1 MKHLEES
8 HKQMEDEI
16 DMDVELERELER
28 EADDEEDRALCRAL
42 EQCTSPP
49 RTLNKVPSLPAN
61 FTYSE
66 PKQQQI
72 PSPIRRRRTLHSH
85 HALLPT
91 PLAVPQRR
99 ASLSPHAFG
108 RRRQESTADT
118 RAVLYEEDARFI
130 DADDIEELEPGSP
143 PRRDSFANNRRQRVD
158 KRNSLR
164 GEEARLLRPT
174 PVLLAVPSNRQSLR
188 LIGTKKRSSMESNT
202 NSDISHSSTKSY
214 LKPEAVDKP
223 ISEEESIRIV
233 IAERRKIDTTRP
245 EADDTVELTECV
257 S

>member
-8 HKQMEDEI
+8 HKQMEDEM

-42 EQCTSPP
+42 EQCASPP

-66 PKQQQI
+66 PKHQPL
-72 PSPIRRRRTLHSH
+72 PSPARRRRTLHSH
-85 HALLPT
+85 HALLPAA
-91 PLAVPQRR
+91 LPQRR

-108 RRRQESTADT
+108 RRRQDSSTSEHPVA
-118 RAVLYEEDARFI
+118 LYEEDARFI
-130 DADDIEELEPGSP
+130 DADDVDELEPGSP
-143 PRRDSFANNRRQRVD
+143 PRRDSFAQNRRQRVD

-164 GEEARLLRPT
+164 GEEARLLRPA
-174 PVLLAVPSNRQSLR
+174 PVLLTVPSTRQSIR
-188 LIGTKKRSSMESNT
+188 RSGVKRRSSTESAAT
-202 NSDISHSSTKSY
+202 SDTSHASFRSQLT
-214 LKPEAVDKP
+214 PE
-223 ISEEESIRIV
+223 ISEQPITEEEKIRIV
-233 IAERRKIDTTRP
+233 IAERRKIDTSKP
-245 EADDTVELTECV
+245 EPGDVELSERG

>member
-28 EADDEEDRALCRAL
+28 EIDDEEDRALCRAL
-42 EQCTSPP
+42 ERVAAP
-49 RTLNKVPSLPAN
+49 RPLSKVPSLPAN

-66 PKQQQI
+66 PKHPPT
-72 PSPIRRRRTLHSH
+72 PSPARLARRRRTLHSH

-91 PLAVPQRR
+91 SLPPRR

-108 RRRQESTADT
+108 RRRQDSASDPP
-118 RAVLYEEDARFI
+118 AALYEEDARFI
-130 DADDIEELEPGSP
+130 DADDADELDPGSP
-143 PRRDSFANNRRQRVD
+143 PRRDSFAHNRRQRVD

-164 GEEARLLRPT
+164 GEEARLLRP
-174 PVLLAVPSNRQSLR
+174 VLLAVPTVRQNVRISGPKR
-188 LIGTKKRSSMESNT
+188 RSSESGSV
-202 NSDISHSSTKSY
+202 SDASHSSVRSQ
-214 LKPEAVDKP
+214 LAPESIEPP
-223 ISEEESIRIV
+223 ISEEEKIRIV
-233 IAERRKIDTTRP
+233 IAERRKMEAARP
-245 EADDTVELTECV
+245 EPEEDVELAERG